1 MQDASIRL
9 VLWFP
14 EHQDSNLNEAN
25 ISLGTC
31 ETVNGM
37 QECKSQS
44 DESYPYTKYS
54 CDL

>member
-9 VLWFP
+9 VLRFP
-14 EHQDSNLNEAN
+14 EHQDSNLNDAN
-25 ISLGTC
+25 ISSGTS

-44 DESYPYTKYS
+44 AENYPYTNYS
-54 CDL
+54 CNL